1 MTPTSLPADADTLR
15 PVRRSPL
22 RSALRAVAIA
32 ACLPY
37 LGLKI
42 AWISGSRIGIPEGSI
57 LLEHPALIAVVNSVT
72 VLMDA
77 AVVVLALLLTQPWG
91 MRVRAWLLGVPMWG
105 ATGLLTPIMIGFPV
119 QLAAS
124 AAGGTTTQDA
134 GEPFLDGWV
143 FNVVYGG
150 FILQGLS
157 LGTLFLLYAR
167 DRWSHLWQ
175 GRVWDL
181 PSAVTGR
188 PVRALTAAGALLAL
202 FPAVMHVM
210 WAAGSTVALP
220 AARVAQR
227 TSDFSVLE
235 GVRVAFVAVAVA
247 GTLLLAFRAA
257 PALPV
262 KLPLGA
268 AWIGASGLGAWGAWL
283 ATTAAMP
290 QPDDAEQ
297 TTALLTLTYAGE
309 MISGLL
315 LSAAVALLLR
325 RRGA

>member
-1 MTPTSLPADADTLR
+1 MTPTSLPTGATALL

-22 RSALRAVAIA
+22 RSAVRAVAIA

-42 AWISGSRIGIPEGSI
+42 AWISGSRIGIPEGSV
-57 LLEHPALIAVVNSVT
+57 LLDQRALMAVVNSVT
-72 VLMDA
+72 VMMDA

-91 MRVRAWLLGVPMWG
+91 MRVRSWLLGVPMWG

-119 QLAAS
+119 QLAVS
-124 AAGGTTTQDA
+124 AAGGTTTQDVD
-134 GEPFLDGWV
+134 EPFLDGWV
-143 FNVVYGG
+143 FQVVYGG
-150 FILQGLS
+150 FLLQGLA

-188 PVRALTAAGALLAL
+188 PVRALTVAGALIGL
-202 FPAVMHVM
+202 FPAVMHLM
-210 WAAGSTVALP
+210 WAAGSTVAMP
-220 AARVAQR
+220 AARVAHR
-227 TSDFSVLE
+227 SSDLYVLE
-235 GVRVAFVAVAVA
+235 GVRVAFIAAAVA

-268 AWIGASGLGAWGAWL
+268 AWVGASGLGAWGAWL
-283 ATTAAMP
+283 TTTAAMP
-290 QPDDAEQ
+290 QGDGAEEP
-297 TTALLTLTYAGE
+297 AVLLTLTYAGE

>member
-1 MTPTSLPADADTLR
+1 MTPTSLPADADTLL
-15 PVRRSPL
+15 PVRLSPL
-22 RSALRAVAIA
+22 RSGLRAVAIA

-42 AWISGSRIGIPEGSI
+42 AWISGSRVGIPEGSV
-57 LLEHPALIAVVNSVT
+57 LLDHRALIAVVNSVT

-77 AVVVLALLLTQPWG
+77 AVVLLALVLTQPWG
-91 MRVRAWLLGVPMWG
+91 MRVRAWLLGLPMWG

-119 QLAAS
+119 QLATS
-124 AAGGTTTQDA
+124 ATGGATTQNA

-143 FNVVYGG
+143 FSVVYGG
-150 FILQGLS
+150 FILQGVT
-157 LGTLFLLYAR
+157 LGTLFLLYAG

-175 GRVWDL
+175 GQVWDL

-188 PVRALTAAGALLAL
+188 PVRALTVAGALLAL
-202 FPAVMHVM
+202 FPAVMHAM

-220 AARVAQR
+220 AARLAQR
-227 TSDFSVLE
+227 TGDFYVLE
-235 GVRVAFVAVAVA
+235 GVRVAFVVVAVA
-247 GTLLLAFRAA
+247 GTLLLAFRAL

-268 AWIGASGLGAWGAWL
+268 AWVGASGLGAWGAWL
-283 ATTAAMP
+283 TTTAAMP

-297 TTALLTLTYAGE
+297 PTVLLTLTYAGE

-315 LSAAVALLLR
+315 LSAAVALMLR